1 MAEILNEN
9 AFTPGKLVVP
19 DNALKQKVGAGGFS
33 ATVLAKAQ
41 DNLDKNDID
50 FRPMATDYASSIGQ
64 ILKEIRS
71 GTVKPDEAID
81 AVMFPVMQLRAQ
93 GSLFKYPSIT
103 KISHILID
111 CLETVRA
118 TDKDV
123 LDIID
128 AYKKS
133 VQAMVAL
140 QLKDENHAGVKDL
153 CTALADACG
162 RYEKIKPAQI

>member
-9 AFTPGKLVVP
+9 AFTPGKLVAP
-19 DNALKQKVGAGGFS
+19 ENALKKKVGTGGFS

-50 FRPMATDYASSIGQ
+50 FRPMATEYITLLGEVLKGIASGDIKPEETIDQ
-64 ILKEIRS
+64 I
-71 GTVKPDEAID
+71 
-81 AVMFPVMQLRAQ
+81 MFPLMQLRAQ

-111 CLETVRA
+111 CMETIKS
-118 TDKDV
+118 TDKDI
-123 LDIID
+123 LEIIE

-133 VQAMVAL
+133 VQAMLAL
-140 QLKDENHAGVKDL
+140 QLKDENNKAVKEL
-153 CTALADACG
+153 CDALLAACG
-162 RYEKIKPAQI
+162 RYDKIKPS